1 MGKLENDE
9 IDTDRIEDKYIVSKD
24 FYIEVKAEVRK
35 YMELH
40 FPDPGTVYCINR
52 SLYFDSPDL
61 TFLKQHLLGIDD
73 RRKIRI
79 RAYAP
84 NGKWSDEAFV
94 EVKYKDDGNSRK
106 NRLRIGPGAFDS
118 LYHKSEIPIDDE
130 LYQYNS
136 DVDRDDITTQA
147 KLINYLLLINKC
159 KPVVDIYYKRY
170 AYQDGGKLR
179 CTIDQDIKVK
189 PIYIPG
195 KDVVQDIKNQQLWE
209 DFEEVGC
216 KYNNADDFLLEFKY
230 QDEIPDWFE
239 HLTKQVDAE
248 AEPFSKYV
256 WAMYQVIDRARKLQM
271 NVD

>member
-1 MGKLENDE
+1 MADDT

-35 YMELH
+35 NMKPHY
-40 FPDPGTVYCINR
+40 PDPGTVYCINR

-61 TFLKQHLLGIDD
+61 TFLKQHLSKIND

-84 NGKWSDEAFV
+84 NGQWSDEAFI

-106 NRLRIGPGAFDS
+106 NRLRIGPDGFDS
-118 LYHKSEIPIDDE
+118 LYHRSEIPIDDE
-130 LYQYNS
+130 LFQYNS
-136 DVDRDDITTQA
+136 DADRDDVTTQA

-159 KPVVDIYYKRY
+159 KPVVDIFYKRY
-170 AYQDGGKLR
+170 AFQDGNDLR
-179 CTIDQDIKVK
+179 CTIDQDLKVK

-195 KDVVQDIKNQQLWE
+195 KDVVQDIKNLQLWD
-209 DFEEVGC
+209 DFEKCGS
-216 KYNNADDFLLEFKY
+216 KYSNVDDFLLEFKY
-230 QDEIPDWFE
+230 QDDVPEWFE
-239 HLTKQVDAE
+239 HLTKEVDAD

-256 WAMYQVIDRARKLQM
+256 WAMWQVIEHARKLQAGM
-271 NVD
+271 D